1 VSWKRRLVVL
11 GRLPLVRGWR
21 EQGALMRAVLLLVL
35 CSVAAL
41 LMMDH
46 VRVPEQEF
54 TVGDVAP
61 YDLLAPVSFSYIDWD
76 HTAEQKREARELVP
90 PVFEMDAT
98 LGARLQNRVSLS
110 FDAARRKLQ
119 AITQS
124 TDPEEQDQE
133 SAEAVEPTPEQLDTI
148 AAEFLTTL
156 ELAVDDDH
164 LQTLLR
170 TGFDSKVEA
179 LVNEFIGVTMRR
191 LVVTDRGLIPS
202 DARAISVYRIT
213 SDGRREVL
221 LDRFDDVVTVE
232 DARQDLALYVL
243 EHDPTDHGAEA
254 ERAAAAIARASVRPN
269 VTSRPDITER
279 RRNNAIN
286 EVAPVEIQVKQ
297 GTVLFRAGD
306 VLSQRHVEMLAGL
319 NEVKGSSNTLAL
331 ALSLLAFCVIVI
343 STFYLYGSNYI
354 RHFGLRMRDL
364 QAMAFLLLLVLG
376 LSRLVLEIGAG
387 VTQGPA
393 GGPLQGSIW
402 YIVPVAGGAMLVRIL
417 ANGETALIFAIVA
430 SLLCGVMMEQ
440 QVFYTLFFLISSVA
454 AAGGV
459 AHAKERAHVL
469 RAGLQTAVV
478 NGAVVLL
485 IDLLSLHQGSAAT
498 MGFGTLAWDML
509 FAVSGGIIGAMM
521 VLGLIP
527 LFEMFGFVTEYKMLE
542 LANLNHPLLRQ
553 LMLRAPGTYHHSV
566 IVGSLSEAAAEAIGA
581 DKLLVR
587 VAAYFHDIGK
597 ITKPHY
603 FVENQRDVPNPHDR
617 LPARKSASIIIRH
630 IEAGA
635 RIAAHNRLP
644 QPIIDNICM
653 HHGTGLVRWFYNKA
667 QQEAQ
672 PGQVVDE
679 ADYRY
684 PGPRPDTREA
694 GILHLADK
702 VEAACRAVKQP
713 TPEKFREVI
722 QNLISQAM
730 NDGQL
735 EDCSLTLKE
744 LYTIGKSFAEVMM
757 SIYHHRIEYPSTVVD
772 TQDDEPGPEVP
783 QRGVIT
789 LELLN
794 PLGDEQAVEVLPP
807 SDEEDLIPE
816 DWEDESSQAI
826 PVEQGVGAAKGSEE

>member
-1 VSWKRRLVVL
+1 MSWKRWLQTI
-11 GRLPLVRGWR
+11 GRRSLVRGWSDR
-21 EQGALMRAVLLLVL
+21 GALSRGLLLLVL

-46 VRVPEQEF
+46 VRVPDQTF
-54 TVGDVAP
+54 DVGDIAP
-61 YDLLAPVSFSYIDWD
+61 YDLLAPASFSYIDWD
-76 HTAEQKREARELVP
+76 HTAVQQLEARDTVP
-90 PVFEMDAT
+90 PVYEMDAT

-110 FDAARRKLQ
+110 FDAARRKL
-119 AITQS
+119 AGAS
-124 TDPEEQDQE
+124 APVEEPTE
-133 SAEAVEPTPEQLDTI
+133 GEPVEPVEPSQEQLDTI
-148 AAEFLTTL
+148 AKEFVSTL
-156 ELAVDDDH
+156 ELPVDDDH
-164 LQTLLR
+164 VRTLLAA
-170 TGFDSKVEA
+170 GFDSRLEA

-191 LVVTDRGLIPS
+191 MIVTERSIVPTDV
-202 DARAISVYRIT
+202 RAISVYRIT

-221 LDRFDDVVTVE
+221 VENLEDVITV
-232 DARQDLALYVL
+232 DKARQDLALYAF
-243 EHDPTDHGAEA
+243 EHDPTEQGAEA
-254 ERAAAAIARASVRPN
+254 ERAAAAIARAAVRPN
-269 VTSRPDITER
+269 VTSRSDMTER
-279 RRNNAIN
+279 RRTGAAN
-286 EVAPVEIQVKQ
+286 EVLPVEIQVKQ

-319 NEVKGSSNTLAL
+319 SGASGRSNTLAL

-343 STFYLYGSNYI
+343 STFYLYGTNYI
-354 RHFGLRMRDL
+354 RHFGLRLRDV
-364 QAMAFLLLLVLG
+364 QALAFILVLVLG
-376 LSRLVLEIGAG
+376 LARLVLEIGTGVSQGAG
-387 VTQGPA
+387 AGP
-393 GGPLQGSIW
+393 GPTSIW

-417 ANGETALIFAIVA
+417 TNGEIALVFSVVA

-440 QVFYTLFFLISSVA
+440 QVFYTLFFLLSSVA

-469 RAGLQTAVV
+469 RAGMQAAVV

-485 IDLLSLHQGSAAT
+485 IDLLGLHQGGAAT
-498 MGFGTLAWDML
+498 VDFTVLVWDML
-509 FAVSGGIIGAMM
+509 FAVSGGILSAIM

-617 LPARKSASIIIRH
+617 LPARKSAGIIIRH
-630 IEAGA
+630 IQAGA

-644 QPIIDNICM
+644 QPIIDSICM
-653 HHGTGLVRWFYNKA
+653 HHGTGLVRYFYNKA
-667 QQEAQ
+667 QQEAAE
-672 PGQVVDE
+672 GEVVE
-679 ADYRY
+679 ESMFRY
-684 PGPRPDTREA
+684 PGPLPDTREA

-713 TPEKFREVI
+713 NPEKFREVI
-722 QNLISQAM
+722 QKLISQAM

-735 EDCSLTLKE
+735 EDCSLTLKD
-744 LYTIGKSFAEVMM
+744 LYTIGKAFAEVMM
-757 SIYHHRIEYPSTVVD
+757 SIYHHRIEYPAAVTD
-772 TQDDEPGPEVP
+772 THDDEPAPVP
-783 QRGVIT
+783 ARGVIT

-794 PLGDEQAVEVLPP
+794 PLGDDKAVDVLPAG
-807 SDEEDLIPE
+807 DGEDLLPE
-816 DWEDESSQAI
+816 DMEDDSSQVI
-826 PVEQGVGAAKGSEE
+826 PIADDVKTDQGAEE

>member
-1 VSWKRRLVVL
+1 MSWKRRLQAL
-11 GRLPLVRGWR
+11 GRVVPFRGLR
-21 EQGALMRAVLLLVL
+21 ERGGTFRAVLLLVL

-41 LMMDH
+41 LMMDR
-46 VRVPEQEF
+46 VRVPEQAF
-54 TVGDVAP
+54 AIGDVAP

-76 HTAEQKREARELVP
+76 HTAEQQREARETVP
-90 PVFEMDAT
+90 PVLELDAT
-98 LGARLQNRVSLS
+98 QGARLQNRVSLS
-110 FDAARRKLQ
+110 FDAARRKL
-119 AITQS
+119 AALTE
-124 TDPEEQDQE
+124 P
-133 SAEAVEPTPEQLDTI
+133 VEPDTEPVEPSPEQHEVI
-148 AAEFLTTL
+148 AREFLATL

-164 LQTLLR
+164 IQTLLEV
-170 TGFDSKVEA
+170 GFAPEVEA
-179 LVNEFIGVTMRR
+179 LTNEFIGVTMRR
-191 LVVTDRGLIPS
+191 MVITDRSVIP
-202 DARAISVYRIT
+202 AETRAVSVNRLT
-213 SDGRREVL
+213 TEGRREVL
-221 LDRFDDVVTVE
+221 IDRFDDVVTVE
-232 DARQDLALYVL
+232 QARQDLALYAL
-243 EHDPTDHGAEA
+243 DHDPSDQGAAA
-254 ERAAAAIARASVRPN
+254 ERAAAAIARSAVRPN

-279 RRNNAIN
+279 RRADAAA
-286 EVAPVEIQVKQ
+286 EVLPVEIHVKQ

-306 VLSQRHVEMLAGL
+306 VLGQRHIEMLGGL

-331 ALSLLAFCVIVI
+331 GLSLLAFCVIVI
-343 STFYLYGSNYI
+343 STFYLYGSNYV
-354 RHFGLRMRDL
+354 RNFGLSLREL
-364 QAMAFLLLLVLG
+364 QAMAFILLLILG
-376 LSRLVLEIGAG
+376 LARLVLEIGAG
-387 VTQGPA
+387 VAQGPV
-393 GGPLQGSIW
+393 GGPLPSSIW

-417 ANGETALIFAIVA
+417 ANGETALVFAIVA
-430 SLLCGVMMEQ
+430 SLLCGVMMDQ

-459 AHAKERAHVL
+459 THAKERAHVL
-469 RAGLQTAVV
+469 RAGVQTAVV

-485 IDLLSLHQGSAAT
+485 IDLLMMHQGNASN
-498 MGFGTLAWDML
+498 MGFSVLAWDML
-509 FAVSGGIIGAMM
+509 FAVAGGILAAMM
-521 VLGLIP
+521 VLSLVP

-617 LPARKSASIIIRH
+617 LPARKSARIIIRH
-630 IEAGA
+630 IQAGA

-653 HHGTGLVRWFYNKA
+653 HHGTGLVSYFHNKA
-667 QQEAQ
+667 QQEAAE
-672 PGQVVDE
+672 GERVDE
-679 ADYRY
+679 AEFRY

-730 NDGQL
+730 SDGQL

-757 SIYHHRIEYPSTVVD
+757 SIYHHRIEYPSAVMD
-772 TQDDEPGPEVP
+772 THDDEPEPP
-783 QRGVIT
+783 PPKRGIIT

-794 PLGDEQAVEVLPP
+794 PLGEDAAGDVLPAV
-807 SDEEDLIPE
+807 DDDDLLPD
-816 DWEDESSQAI
+816 DWEDDSSQVIAI
-826 PVEQGVGAAKGSEE
+826 AKDVPTDQGEE

>member
-1 VSWKRRLVVL
+1 MSWKRRLSAI
-11 GRLPLVRGWR
+11 GRLPVLGGWGDRGAIAR
-21 EQGALMRAVLLLVL
+21 GLLLLGL

-41 LMMDH
+41 LMMDQ
-46 VRVPEQEF
+46 VRVPEQSF
-54 TVGDVAP
+54 AVGDVAP
-61 YDLLAPVSFSYIDWD
+61 YPLLAPLSISYVDWD
-76 HTAEQKREARELVP
+76 PTPQQHHEAPETVP

-119 AITQS
+119 AARTPADDE
-124 TDPEEQDQE
+124 TPEL
-133 SAEAVEPTPEQLDTI
+133 EPPEPSPEQLETI
-148 AAEFLTTL
+148 GREFLTTL
-156 ELAVDDDH
+156 ELAVDEDH
-164 LQTLLR
+164 IQALVAVE
-170 TGFDSKVEA
+170 FDSAVEA
-179 LVNEFIGVTMRR
+179 LANEFIGVTMRR
-191 LVVTDRGLIPS
+191 LVVTDSNIIPA
-202 DARAISVYRIT
+202 DTQVIAVNRIT
-213 SDGRREVL
+213 SDGRREVV
-221 LDRFDDVVTVE
+221 LDRLDDVVTVDE
-232 DARQDLALYVL
+232 ARQDLALYVL
-243 EHDPTDHGAEA
+243 EHDPTALGADA
-254 ERAAAAIARASVRPN
+254 ERAAAAIARAAVRPN

-279 RRNNAIN
+279 RRSDAAG
-286 EVAPVEIQVKQ
+286 EVLPVEIQVKQ

-306 VLSQRHVEMLAGL
+306 VLGQRHVEMLGGL
-319 NEVKGSSNTLAL
+319 SEVKGSSNTLAL

-343 STFYLYGSNYI
+343 STFYLYGSNYV
-354 RHFGLRMRDL
+354 RNFGLKMRDL
-364 QAMAFLLLLVLG
+364 QAMAFILLLVLG
-376 LSRLVLEIGAG
+376 LARLVLEIGAG

-393 GGPLQGSIW
+393 GGPLPSSIW

-417 ANGETALIFAIVA
+417 ANGEAALVFAIVA
-430 SLLCGVMMEQ
+430 SLLCGVMMDQ

-454 AAGGV
+454 ASGGV

-469 RAGLQTAVV
+469 RAGVQTAVV

-485 IDLLSLHQGSAAT
+485 VDLLALHQGST
-498 MGFGTLAWDML
+498 GTVGFSLLAWDML
-509 FAVSGGIIGAMM
+509 FAAAGGILAAMM
-521 VLGLIP
+521 ALGLIP
-527 LFEMFGFVTEYKMLE
+527 LFELFGFVTEYKMLE

-630 IEAGA
+630 IQAGA

-653 HHGTGLVRWFYNKA
+653 HHGTGLVRYFYNKA
-667 QQEAQ
+667 QQEAG
-672 PGQVVDE
+672 PNEIVDE
-679 ADYRY
+679 AQFRY

-722 QNLISQAM
+722 QSLISQAM

-757 SIYHHRIEYPSTVVD
+757 SIYHHRIEYPAAVTD
-772 TQDDEPGPEVP
+772 THDDEPAPVP
-783 QRGVIT
+783 ARGVIT

-794 PLGDEQAVEVLPP
+794 PLGDEAAGDVLPRA
-807 SDEEDLIPE
+807 EDDDLLPD
-816 DWEDESSQAI
+816 DWEDDSSQVI
-826 PVEQGVGAAKGSEE
+826 PIESEAPTDQGEE

>member
-1 VSWKRRLVVL
+1 MTWKRRLQIL
-11 GRLPLVRGWR
+11 GRSPALQGLRERG
-21 EQGALMRAVLLLVL
+21 AVLRGLLLVAV

-54 TVGDVAP
+54 AVGDIAP

-76 HTAEQKREARELVP
+76 HTAEQQKEARDTVP

-110 FDAARRKLQ
+110 FDAARRKLDG
-119 AITQS
+119 AAV
-124 TDPEEQDQE
+124 PEEDEGEQPE
-133 SAEAVEPTPEQLDTI
+133 PVEPTPEQLDLI
-148 AAEFLTTL
+148 AREFLATL

-164 LQTLLR
+164 IRTLMAV
-170 TGFDSKVEA
+170 GFDAKIEA

-191 LVVTDRGLIPS
+191 LVVTDRAMIPVGTTV
-202 DARAISVYRIT
+202 ISVNRIT

-221 LDRFDDVVTVE
+221 HDRLEDVVTVE
-232 DARQDLALYVL
+232 EARQDLALYVL
-243 EHDPTDHGAEA
+243 EHDPTEGGAEA
-254 ERAAAAIARASVRPN
+254 ERAAAAIARAAVRPN

-279 RRNNAIN
+279 RRSNAAG
-286 EVAPVEIQVKQ
+286 EVLPVEIQVKQ

-306 VLSQRHVEMLAGL
+306 VLSQRHVEMLGGL

-343 STFYLYGSNYI
+343 STFYLYGSNYL
-354 RHFGLRMRDL
+354 RNFGLRAREL
-364 QAMAFLLLLVLG
+364 QAMAFILLLVLA
-376 LSRLVLEIGAG
+376 LARLVLEIGAG
-387 VTQGPA
+387 VAQGPA
-393 GGPLQGSIW
+393 GGPLPTSIW
-402 YIVPVAGGAMLVRIL
+402 YIVPIAGGAMLVRIL
-417 ANGETALIFAIVA
+417 ANGETALVFAIVA
-430 SLLCGVMMEQ
+430 SLLAGVMMEQ

-454 AAGGV
+454 ASGGV
-459 AHAKERAHVL
+459 AHAKERVHVL
-469 RAGLQTAVV
+469 RAGMQTAVV

-485 IDLLSLHQGSAAT
+485 IDLLSMHQGTTGT
-498 MGFGTLAWDML
+498 MGFSVLAWDML
-509 FAVSGGIIGAMM
+509 FAVAGGIISAMM
-521 VLGLIP
+521 ALSLIP

-617 LPARKSASIIIRH
+617 LPARKSAGIIIRH
-630 IEAGA
+630 IQAGA

-653 HHGTGLVRWFYNKA
+653 HHGTGMVRYFLNKA
-667 QQEAQ
+667 QQEAA
-672 PGQVVDE
+672 PGEVVDE
-679 ADYRY
+679 ALFRY

-722 QNLISQAM
+722 QRLISQAM

-757 SIYHHRIEYPSTVVD
+757 SIYHHRIEYPSAVVD

-794 PLGDEQAVEVLPP
+794 PLGNDSAADVLPRA
-807 SDEEDLIPE
+807 EDDDLLPE
-816 DWEDESSQAI
+816 DWEDDSSQVI
-826 PVEQGVGAAKGSEE
+826 PVETEAVTDQGEE

>member
-1 VSWKRRLVVL
+1 MSWKRRLQIL
-11 GRLPLVRGWR
+11 GRSPLLRGWR
-21 EQGALMRAVLLLVL
+21 ERGAVLRALLLLAL
-35 CSVAAL
+35 CSLAAL

-46 VRVPEQEF
+46 VRVPEQTF
-54 TVGDVAP
+54 SVGDVAP

-76 HTAEQKREARELVP
+76 HTAEQQQEARDTVP

-110 FDAARRKLQ
+110 FDAARRKLDGARLVEGEDGEQ
-119 AITQS
+119 LEPV
-124 TDPEEQDQE
+124 DP
-133 SAEAVEPTPEQLDTI
+133 SPEQLDLI
-148 AAEFLTTL
+148 AREFLTTL
-156 ELAVDDDH
+156 ELTVDEDH
-164 LQTLLR
+164 IR
-170 TGFDSKVEA
+170 AMMDGGFDSKIEA

-191 LVVTDRGLIPS
+191 LVLTDRGMIPP
-202 DARAISVYRIT
+202 ATSVIAVNRIT
-213 SDGRREVL
+213 SDGRREVIY
-221 LDRFDDVVTVE
+221 DRLDDVVTVDE
-232 DARQDLALYVL
+232 ARQDLALYVL
-243 EHDPTDHGAEA
+243 EHDPTQQGAEA
-254 ERAAAAIARASVRPN
+254 ERAAAAIARAAVRPN

-279 RRNNAIN
+279 RRAEAAA
-286 EVAPVEIQVKQ
+286 EVLPVEIQVKQ
-297 GTVLFRAGD
+297 GTILFRAGD
-306 VLSQRHVEMLAGL
+306 VLSRRHVEMLGGL
-319 NEVKGSSNTLAL
+319 HEVKGSSNTLAL

-343 STFYLYGSNYI
+343 STFYLYGSNYLNN
-354 RHFGLRMRDL
+354 FGLRMREL
-364 QAMAFLLLLVLG
+364 QAMAFILLLVLG
-376 LSRLVLEIGAG
+376 LARLVLEIGAG

-393 GGPLQGSIW
+393 GGPLPTSIW
-402 YIVPVAGGAMLVRIL
+402 YIVPIAGGAMLVRIL

-430 SLLCGVMMEQ
+430 SLLAGVMMEQ

-469 RAGLQTAVV
+469 RAGVQTAVV

-485 IDLLSLHQGSAAT
+485 IDLLALHQGSPGSI
-498 MGFGTLAWDML
+498 GFSTLAWDML
-509 FAVSGGIIGAMM
+509 FAVAGGIISAMM
-521 VLGLIP
+521 ALSLIP

-617 LPARKSASIIIRH
+617 LPARKSAGIIVRH
-630 IEAGA
+630 IQAGA

-644 QPIIDNICM
+644 QPIIDNISM
-653 HHGTGLVRWFYNKA
+653 HHGTGLVRYFYNKA
-667 QQEAQ
+667 QQEAAE
-672 PGQVVDE
+672 GEVVDE
-679 ADYRY
+679 AKFRY

-722 QNLISQAM
+722 QSLISQAM

-757 SIYHHRIEYPSTVVD
+757 SIYHHRIEYPSAVTD
-772 TQDDEPGPEVP
+772 THDDEPPPVSP
-783 QRGVIT
+783 RGVIT

-794 PLGDEQAVEVLPP
+794 PLGNDAAADVLPRAEDDDLMP
-807 SDEEDLIPE
+807 DDWEED
-816 DWEDESSQAI
+816 SSQVI
-826 PVEQGVGAAKGSEE
+826 PVDQGAAPEGEE

>member
-1 VSWKRRLVVL
+1 MSWKRRLGTL
-11 GRLPLVRGWR
+11 GRLPFVRGWR
-21 EQGALMRAVLLLVL
+21 EQGALVRAALLLAI

-54 TVGDVAP
+54 AVGDVAP
-61 YDLLAPVSFSYIDWD
+61 YDLLAPVSFSYTDWD
-76 HTAEQKREARELVP
+76 HTAEQRREARALVP

-119 AITQS
+119 GIIHPS
-124 TDPEEQDQE
+124 VEEGVEPPEP
-133 SAEAVEPTPEQLDTI
+133 VEPTPEQLDTI
-148 AAEFLTTL
+148 AREFSTTL
-156 ELAVDDDH
+156 ELAVDGDH
-164 LQTLLR
+164 LQTLLDA
-170 TGFDSKVEA
+170 GFDARVEA

-191 LVVTDRGLIPS
+191 LVVTERSIIPT

-213 SDGRREVL
+213 SDSRREVL

-243 EHDPTDHGAEA
+243 EHDPTDQGAEA
-254 ERAAAAIARASVRPN
+254 ERAAAAIARAAVRPN
-269 VTSRPDITER
+269 VTSRTDITER
-279 RRNNAIN
+279 RRSSAAN
-286 EVAPVEIQVKQ
+286 EVLPVEIQVKQ

-306 VLSQRHVEMLAGL
+306 VLSQRHVEMLGGL

-343 STFYLYGSNYI
+343 STFYLYGTNYI
-354 RHFGLRMRDL
+354 RNFGLRMRDI
-364 QAMAFLLLLVLG
+364 QAMAFILLLVLG
-376 LSRLVLEIGAG
+376 LARLVLEIGAG

-393 GGPLQGSIW
+393 GGPLPGSIW

-417 ANGETALIFAIVA
+417 TNGETALIFAIVA

-459 AHAKERAHVL
+459 AHAKERAQVL
-469 RAGLQTAVV
+469 KAGVQTAVV

-485 IDLLSLHQGSAAT
+485 IDLLSLHQGTTGT
-498 MGFGTLAWDML
+498 MGFSILAWDML
-509 FAVSGGIIGAMM
+509 FALAGGILGAMM

-630 IEAGA
+630 IQAGA

-653 HHGTGLVRWFYNKA
+653 HHGTGLVRYFYNKA
-667 QQEAQ
+667 QQEAG

-722 QNLISQAM
+722 QSLISQAM

-744 LYTIGKSFAEVMM
+744 LYTIGKSFAQVMM
-757 SIYHHRIEYPSTVVD
+757 SIYHHRIEYPSAVVD
-772 TQDDEPGPEVP
+772 THDDEPTAPVP

-794 PLGDEQAVEVLPP
+794 PLGDEEAVEVLPP
-807 SDEEDLIPE
+807 SDDGDLIPE

-826 PVEQGVGAAKGSEE
+826 PIEEKGPTDQGEE

>member
-1 VSWKRRLVVL
+1 
-11 GRLPLVRGWR
+11 
-21 EQGALMRAVLLLVL
+21 
-35 CSVAAL
+35 
-41 LMMDH
+41 
-46 VRVPEQEF
+46 
-54 TVGDVAP
+54 
-61 YDLLAPVSFSYIDWD
+61 
-76 HTAEQKREARELVP
+76 
-90 PVFEMDAT
+90 
-98 LGARLQNRVSLS
+98 
-110 FDAARRKLQ
+110 
-119 AITQS
+119 
-124 TDPEEQDQE
+124 
-133 SAEAVEPTPEQLDTI
+133 
-148 AAEFLTTL
+148 
-156 ELAVDDDH
+156 
-164 LQTLLR
+164 
-170 TGFDSKVEA
+170 
-179 LVNEFIGVTMRR
+179 
-191 LVVTDRGLIPS
+191 
-202 DARAISVYRIT
+202 
-213 SDGRREVL
+213 
-221 LDRFDDVVTVE
+221 
-232 DARQDLALYVL
+232 
-243 EHDPTDHGAEA
+243 
-254 ERAAAAIARASVRPN
+254 
-269 VTSRPDITER
+269 
-279 RRNNAIN
+279 
-286 EVAPVEIQVKQ
+286 
-297 GTVLFRAGD
+297 
-306 VLSQRHVEMLAGL
+306 
-319 NEVKGSSNTLAL
+319 
-331 ALSLLAFCVIVI
+331 
-343 STFYLYGSNYI
+343 
-354 RHFGLRMRDL
+354 
-364 QAMAFLLLLVLG
+364 
-376 LSRLVLEIGAG
+376 
-387 VTQGPA
+387 
-393 GGPLQGSIW
+393 
-402 YIVPVAGGAMLVRIL
+402 
-417 ANGETALIFAIVA
+417 
-430 SLLCGVMMEQ
+430 
-440 QVFYTLFFLISSVA
+440 
-454 AAGGV
+454 
-459 AHAKERAHVL
+459 VL